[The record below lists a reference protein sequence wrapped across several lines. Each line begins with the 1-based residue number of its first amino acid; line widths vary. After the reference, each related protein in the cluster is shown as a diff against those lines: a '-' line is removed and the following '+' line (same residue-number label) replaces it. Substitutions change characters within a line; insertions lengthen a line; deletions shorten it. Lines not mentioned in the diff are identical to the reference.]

1 MLFIPLSLSFPL
13 SLLLTLSLSLCFQHL
28 CLYLSLLNETGYHIS
43 DINPNPYGWGR
54 IWLPKLQTGIT
65 PQWLKLRKVFKLMYS
80 SKNVSWVYLVKYFIA
95 KNGVFGDLEAKTCAK
110 PSVFCRFWLF
120 RTAVKVY
127 MTSPPP
133 PQGRALPPPIVGAPS
148 SSGTARTVSSS
159 F

>member
-1 MLFIPLSLSFPL
+1 MGGQNWKWNISANIKLYFRLFQFLRGPDAIHWWNNQRSK
-13 SLLLTLSLSLCFQHL
+13 LLWH
-28 CLYLSLLNETGYHIS
+28 
-43 DINPNPYGWGR
+43 INPNPCGWGR
-54 IWLPKLQTGIT
+54 IWLPKLWTGIT
-65 PQWLKLRKVFKLMYS
+65 PQCLKLRKIFKLMYS

-95 KNGVFGDLEAKTCAK
+95 FLAIYRRKRARNCPF
-110 PSVFCRFWLF
+110 FCRFWLF

-133 PQGRALPPPIVGAPS
+133 PRGRALPLPIVGTPS